1 MDIDFA
7 RKAQMRSLRLN
18 GADEHRNAAVFGAQ
32 SWRSLSNGD
41 FDRPRSLGAEA
52 AVVYG
57 RRVGE
62 AGVRGVVLHRDV
74 FWLGKQWAVTGYGV
88 QAVSKKHNMKF
99 DIDVSQIWGDDL
111 DAPMRDLPWFDAKD
125 FAEAVER
132 ARKRATEQPLTFR
145 PPLSDER

>member
-7 RKAQMRSLRLN
+7 QKAQLRLIRLDGVDKHRN
-18 GADEHRNAAVFGAQ
+18 GAAIGAQ
-32 SWRSLSNGD
+32 SWRSLTNGES
-41 FDRPRSLGAEA
+41 DRPHSDRVGA
-52 AVVYG
+52 AVVFG

-62 AGVRGVVLHRDV
+62 VGVRGVVLHRDV

-99 DIDVSQIWGDDL
+99 DIEVSQIWGDDL
-111 DAPMRDLPWFDAKD
+111 DAPMRDLPWFNAQD

-132 ARKRATEQPLTFR
+132 ARKRATEEPLTFR

>member
-7 RKAQMRSLRLN
+7 RKAQLRLPGLD
-18 GADEHRNAAVFGAQ
+18 GADVHRKAAAIGAQ
-32 SWRSLSNGD
+32 SWRSLTNEEC
-41 FDRPRSLGAEA
+41 DRPRSDGVEA
-52 AVVYG
+52 AVVLG

-99 DIDVSQIWGDDL
+99 DIEVSQIWGDDL
-111 DAPMRDLPWFDAKD
+111 DAPMRDLPWFNAQD

-132 ARKRATEQPLTFR
+132 ARKRAKEEPLTFR